1 MGLNPEQQAAVAC
14 TEGPVLVLAGAGT
27 GKTRVITRRI
37 AHIIAECRATP
48 EQILAVTFTNKAAQ
62 EMRERVAELVGRE
75 KARKVTLSTF
85 HAFCLQVLRKHS
97 DRIGY
102 RRNFTVA
109 GESDVYLLLRR
120 ILGDMDGVRESFS
133 PATFREQISLLKNS
147 GEDIDL
153 SATEI
158 AANGN
163 GHPKAEATTETEKK
177 YRTWLPSI
185 YEGYDSALRAANAV
199 DFDDLLRLTER
210 LWREHPDICVQY
222 QDRYRY
228 VMVDEYQDTNMLQY
242 RIVGHLVAKHRNLC
256 VVGDDDQSI
265 YGWRGADVRNILEFE
280 REFPDANIVTLNR
293 NYRST
298 DTILKAANAVIA
310 HNQARRPKE
319 LRSALD
325 KGRPIDWLV
334 VGDDEHEAKSAVAWL
349 EHVRTRAGAGYS
361 DFAMLYRSNT
371 QSRPLEIA
379 LRQQGIPYTVVGGQ
393 EFFER
398 SEVRDIISY
407 LKVIANPRDE
417 AAFLRIV
424 NMPRR
429 GIGDASLH
437 TLHDICRERG
447 VTLGKAMA
455 AALDGGQVTKP
466 AAEGMRQFLAL
477 ISHLRQRFKE
487 QQETLSDLTRELIDA
502 INYRD
507 ELRRTCK
514 NGAQAEARWENV
526 EAIVGAVAQFEAAA
540 TKPTLRAFLD
550 ASALNSDDRFE
561 KSADQH
567 RRGVTL
573 MTIHSAKGLEFPFVF
588 LMGCEDGLLPHEKS
602 MLEAGI
608 EEERRLFYV
617 AVTRACRHL
626 TLFEALSRVRNGRER
641 MSTTSRF
648 LQDIPEGL
656 IRKRI
661 LAAREMVESRVAP
674 PQQSAKAGKKRRPA
688 PPKRRRA

>member
-1 MGLNPEQQAAVAC
+1 MGLNPEQQAAVTC
-14 TEGPVLVLAGAGT
+14 TEGPVLVIAGAGT

-37 AHIIAECRATP
+37 AHIIAEKRATP
-48 EQILAVTFTNKAAQ
+48 DQILAVTFTNKAAQ

-97 DRIGY
+97 ERIGY

-120 ILGDMDGVRESFS
+120 ILADMDGVRESFS
-133 PATFREQISLLKNS
+133 PAMFREQISLLKNS
-147 GEDIDL
+147 GEDIDV
-153 SATEI
+153 SATET

-163 GHPKAEATTETEKK
+163 GHEPEASTETEKK

-185 YEGYDSALRAANAV
+185 YGGYDSALRAANAV
-199 DFDDLLRLTER
+199 DFDDLLRLTDR
-210 LWREHPDICVQY
+210 LWREHPDILAQY
-222 QDRYRY
+222 QECYRY

-242 RIVGHLVAKHRNLC
+242 RLVRHLVATHRNLC

-265 YGWRGADVRNILEFE
+265 YGWRGADVRNILGFE
-280 REFPDANIVTLNR
+280 RDFPDTTIVTLNR

-298 DTILKAANAVIA
+298 DTILQAANAVIA
-310 HNQARRPKE
+310 QNQARRPKE

-325 KGRPIDWLV
+325 KGRAIDWLV

-379 LRQQGIPYTVVGGQ
+379 LRQQGIPYTVIGGQ

-417 AAFLRIV
+417 AAFLRVV

-429 GIGDASLH
+429 GIGDATLH

-447 VTLGKAMA
+447 LTLGKAMA
-455 AALDGGQVTKP
+455 AALDEGQVTKS

-477 ISHLRQRFKE
+477 ISTFRHRFKA
-487 QQETLSDLTRELIDA
+487 QEDTLSNLTRELIDA
-502 INYRD
+502 IHYRD

-514 NGAQAEARWENV
+514 SAAQAEARGENV
-526 EAIVGAVAQFEAAA
+526 EAIVGALTQFEAAT

-550 ASALNSDDRFE
+550 ASALNSDDRFD
-561 KSADQH
+561 KSGDQQ

-588 LMGCEDGLLPHEKS
+588 LMGCEDGVLPHEKS
-602 MLEAGI
+602 MLDAGL

-617 AVTRACRHL
+617 GVTRARRHL
-626 TLFEALSRVRNGRER
+626 TVFEALSRVRNGRER

-648 LQDIPEGL
+648 LQDIPETL

-661 LAAREMVESRVAP
+661 LAARDMVEARVTPPRAPLKSGKTRKRASRERGLP
-674 PQQSAKAGKKRRPA
+674 
-688 PPKRRRA
+688 